1 MRSRLKEGRKEKDIP
16 RVSKEFSKEFSTIP
30 RALTNPIPRALK
42 KLLE

>member
-16 RVSKEFSKEFSTIP
+16 RVSKEFSTIP